1 MADTLEQPIVT
12 YYPESGYL
20 YIETGQPLG
29 VGQSIAK
36 DVVVFHHPDDMTKI
50 VGIRIGEVER
60 ADVILEP
67 FLGALKVRRL
77 PAREPLS

>member
-60 ADVILEP
+60 ADVVLEP
-67 FLGALKVRRL
+67 FLGTLEVRRL
-77 PAREPLS
+77 PAREPLP